1 MQQTEKAPIIR
12 IDKDFDMP
20 GVPAV
25 LMKILQV
32 IDNDHATA
40 AKLEELILHDPSLSA
55 RILRLANSAFYP
67 FRSEIR
73 TISHAIALLGLDMVR
88 SLAIAV
94 SVFETFTSRVRKA
107 GRHIHQLWVHSFGVG
122 LMAKEIWRPRAT
134 ASEAEFAFVCGLL
147 HDIGMVVFFRQTPAA
162 YSQIFAQEKGDAD
175 PDISA
180 LEAENYHITH
190 ATLGSV
196 LATRW
201 LLPADLAHTIGQHHD
216 PFASHLPLVSAVSL
230 ADMLA
235 KHAGIGYDGDSKGTL
250 DLQGLRDRLGMG
262 GEEYAHLASNAEA
275 GLKEIT
281 DFFSPSRR

>member
-1 MQQTEKAPIIR
+1 MPQTDQAPTIR

-20 GVPAV
+20 GVPVV
-25 LMKILQV
+25 LIKILQV

-40 AKLEELILHDPSLSA
+40 GKLEELILHDPSLSA

-67 FRSEIR
+67 FRREIR

-94 SVFETFTSRVRKA
+94 SIFESFTSRVRKA

-122 LMAKEIWRPRAT
+122 LLAKEVWRPRST
-134 ASEAEFAFVCGLL
+134 ASEAEFAFICGLL
-147 HDIGMVVFFRQTPAA
+147 HDIGMVVFFRQAPAT
-162 YSQIFAQEKGDAD
+162 YSQIFAQEKGDAG
-175 PDISA
+175 PDIST
-180 LEAENYHITH
+180 LEAETYHVTH

-201 LLPADLAHTIGQHHD
+201 LLPADLALTIGRHHD
-216 PFASHLPLVSAVSL
+216 PFACDLPIVGAVSL
-230 ADMLA
+230 ADILA
-235 KHAGIGYDGDSKGTL
+235 KEAGIGYDGDSKGNL
-250 DLQGLRDRLGMG
+250 DLDALLGRLGMDE
-262 GEEYAHLASNAEA
+262 EEYTRLSSQAKS
-275 GLKEIT
+275 GLNEIT

>member
-1 MQQTEKAPIIR
+1 MKQLEQPLAIR

-20 GVPAV
+20 GVPTV
-25 LMKILQV
+25 LMKILQI

-40 AKLEELILHDPSLSA
+40 GRLEELILHDPSLSA

-94 SVFETFTSRVRKA
+94 SIFESFTSRVRKA
-107 GRHIHQLWVHSFGVG
+107 GRPIHQLWVHSFGVG
-122 LMAKEIWRPRAT
+122 LMAKEIWRPRST

-147 HDIGMVVFFRQTPAA
+147 HDIGMVVFFRQSPAA
-162 YSQIFAQEKGDAD
+162 YSQIFAQDKGDG

-180 LEAENYHITH
+180 LEAENYHVTH
-190 ATLGSV
+190 ATLGSI

-201 LLPADLAHTIGQHHD
+201 LLPADLAHTLGQHHD
-216 PFASHLPLVSAVSL
+216 PFASNLPIVSAVSM

-235 KHAGIGYDGDSKGTL
+235 KYAGIGYDGDSKGKL
-250 DLQGLRDRLGMG
+250 DLQALRDRLDMG
-262 GEEYAHLASNAEA
+262 EEEYARLASKAEA
-275 GLKEIT
+275 GLTEIT
-281 DFFSPSRR
+281 DFFFPGRR